1 MKKRC
6 ITYNPNKWVI
16 STNENTRIA
25 EMRESFKALGVL
37 KPAKSK
43 LGRIANNDR

>member
-1 MKKRC
+1 MNKGYT
-6 ITYNPNKWVI
+6 TYNPNKWVI
-16 STNENTRIA
+16 STDENIRVA

-43 LGRIANNDR
+43 GRYQNDK